1 MTVESDL
8 LAKTLTEHDDVAAV
22 WYFGST
28 KGSAMVEQASADNL
42 KANWVNNG
50 RQPDWLNRTEAQGR
64 DYLRRAIRVKN
75 IWVPYG
81 A

>member
-1 MTVESDL
+1 MISL
-8 LAKTLTEHDDVAAV
+8 QL

-28 KGSAMVEQASADNL
+28 KGAGSEGFCSNL

-50 RQPDWLNRTEAQGR
+50 RQCDWLNRTEAQGR
-64 DYLRRAIRVKN
+64 TYLRRAIQVKN
-75 IWVPYG
+75 IWVPYR